1 MATPSSLNPSI
12 LDRPLF
18 PSMERIGQVFS
29 GFRDSAEQM
38 LINPSISPTMMAG
51 SAGVNPLR
59 IYPAPP
65 LFNTSRFDGPPSER
79 PDWRDPSQQWDSRP
93 VNRRAPSST
102 GSGRTISQA
111 DAIAQNNADMSPQ
124 EQAFYRDYM
133 ARMNGT
139 AAPAPSLQPQRL
151 GLTTPYGM
159 VYPTRHQLGRAQQLS
174 ESRPMSSRLANVGEK
189 VVRPKVLKS
198 RIDYVKENTTPDD
211 GSTMRKALEGLTQ
224 AEKIRVMKERGKQ
237 LAKQRKED
245 TEKFFASK
253 QSERREETEAIQKS
267 ADKTARK
274 TRGGGQ
280 TRQRSWSNYT
290 GDAPIRNF
298 DYENA

>member
-1 MATPSSLNPSI
+1 MATKEQIRDANLAASTMFNLFPQGAFSGISSAIQRAQGEPMMADSGSLNLSPI
-12 LDRPLF
+12 PIFPKMGPLV
-18 PSMERIGQVFS
+18 RT
-29 GFRDSAEQM
+29 DY
-38 LINPSISPTMMAG
+38 G
-51 SAGVNPLR
+51 S
-59 IYPAPP
+59 
-65 LFNTSRFDGPPSER
+65 PPSER
-79 PDWRDPSQQWDSRP
+79 PDWRDPSQQWDART
-93 VNRRAPSST
+93 VNRRAPSSV

-111 DAIAQNNADMSPQ
+111 DAIAQNNANMSPE

-133 ARMNGT
+133 ARMEGGGT
-139 AAPAPSLQPQRL
+139 PPPSIQPQRL
-151 GLTTPYGM
+151 GFTTPYGM
-159 VYPTRHQLGRAQQLS
+159 VYPTRHQLGQAQQLS
-174 ESRPMSSRLANVGEK
+174 ESRPMSSRLSNVGER

-211 GSTMRKALEGLTQ
+211 GSTMRNALEGLTQ

-245 TEKFFASK
+245 TERFFASK
-253 QSERREETEAIQKS
+253 QSERREETETIQKS

>member
-1 MATPSSLNPSI
+1 MSRQDSFFSTPLIESLRGLTAPSPVGFAYSQSPFATSQSSSGASYPPEEGIQNP
-12 LDRPLF
+12 
-18 PSMERIGQVFS
+18 FS
-29 GFRDSAEQM
+29 GLSWLDLVGRNYSKVPQFPADVYDPLKVAPIKPRPPRQPFTTNSA
-38 LINPSISPTMMAG
+38 S
-51 SAGVNPLR
+51 
-59 IYPAPP
+59 
-65 LFNTSRFDGPPSER
+65 
-79 PDWRDPSQQWDSRP
+79 
-93 VNRRAPSST
+93 
-102 GSGRTISQA
+102 ISQA
-111 DAIAQNNADMSPQ
+111 DAIAKSNSNMSPE

-159 VYPTRHQLGRAQQLS
+159 VYPTRHQLGQAQQLS

-267 ADKTARK
+267 SDTAIGKTK
-274 TRGGGQ
+274 GGGQ

-290 GDAPIRNF
+290 GKAPIRNF